1 MWIGRD
7 RGEKGGWENMGVQ
20 EGKVGVTDA
29 FKNYERNGF
38 TAHKSAHTNKIL
50 HTILESSQTKESLG
64 VHESQ
69 DKKPQPKQ
77 VGTKDQGYHSN

>member
-38 TAHKSAHTNKIL
+38 TAHKSAH
-50 HTILESSQTKESLG
+50 HTQTKFCILFWRVHRPKSL
-64 VHESQ
+64 
-69 DKKPQPKQ
+69 
-77 VGTKDQGYHSN
+77 